1 VFKNYDI
8 QGYDFQSCGVQ
19 DTAAY
24 QHKAGV
30 AVMTQTDWQAKYRQY
45 LTFERQLSAYTI
57 RNYFFELNRA
67 QSLLGEDIYLHNA
80 NRDQLQSVL
89 AKLHRQGLSPRS
101 IALSL
106 SAQKQF
112 YAFLLREN
120 VIAINPAKTLS
131 APKQNKP
138 LPKNMDVDAVSH
150 LLDIDTDDPLAIRDK
165 AIMELFYSSGLRLA
179 ELAALNYDDIQFDN
193 AEVKVMGK
201 GSKQRIVPIG
211 KVAINALKVWFTCRE
226 QVSSL
231 HANDALF
238 ISNQGKRLSHRS
250 IQARMN
256 KWGQEQALSVKVHPH
271 KLRHSFATHML
282 ESSADLRAVQ
292 ELLGH
297 ANLSTTQ
304 IYTSLDFQHL
314 AKVYDGAH
322 PRAKKNKGNS

>member
-1 VFKNYDI
+1 MASLD
-8 QGYDFQSCGVQ
+8 
-19 DTAAY
+19 AL
-24 QHKAGV
+24 
-30 AVMTQTDWQAKYRQY
+30 QAFERYV
-45 LTFERQLSAYTI
+45 TSERQLSPYTI
-57 RNYFFELNRA
+57 RNYLFELNRV
-67 QSLLGEDIYLHNA
+67 QNLLPEGVELIKA

-101 IALSL
+101 LSLCL

-112 YAFLLREN
+112 YDFLLREQMLD
-120 VIAINPAKTLS
+120 VNPAKTLS
-131 APKQNKP
+131 APKQHKP

-150 LLDIDTDDPLAIRDK
+150 LLDIDGDDPLAIRDR
-165 AIMELFYSSGLRLA
+165 AIMELFYSCGLRLA
-179 ELAALNYDDIQFDN
+179 ELAALDLTDLNFDN
-193 AEVKVMGK
+193 REVKVMGK

-211 KVAINALKVWFTCRE
+211 SVAIAAINTWISVRE
-226 QVSSL
+226 QMPS
-231 HANDALF
+231 AQMTDALF
-238 ISNQGKRLSHRS
+238 LSTQGKRLSHRS

-256 KWGQEQALSVKVHPH
+256 KWGQEQSLSVKVHPH

-282 ESSADLRAVQ
+282 EASADLRAVQ

-322 PRAKKNKGNS
+322 PRAKKTKGKDDDK